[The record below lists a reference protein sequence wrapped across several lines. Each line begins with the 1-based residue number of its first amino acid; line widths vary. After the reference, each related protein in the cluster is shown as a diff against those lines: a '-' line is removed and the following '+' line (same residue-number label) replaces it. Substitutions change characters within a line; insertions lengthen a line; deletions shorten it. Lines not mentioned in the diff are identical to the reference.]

1 MKLVNNMIELV
12 KWSLISLALVESVLK
27 KTMHQNEYVLES
39 SLLGRKM
46 GKPFVKWSLPKGNL
60 DICL

>member
-27 KTMHQNEYVLES
+27 KTMHQNGVCIGVITAGQEN
-39 SLLGRKM
+39 G
-46 GKPFVKWSLPKGNL
+46 
-60 DICL
+60 

>member
-1 MKLVNNMIELV
+1 MKLVNMIELV

-27 KTMHQNEYVLES
+27 KTMHQNGVCI
-39 SLLGRKM
+39 GVITAGQGM